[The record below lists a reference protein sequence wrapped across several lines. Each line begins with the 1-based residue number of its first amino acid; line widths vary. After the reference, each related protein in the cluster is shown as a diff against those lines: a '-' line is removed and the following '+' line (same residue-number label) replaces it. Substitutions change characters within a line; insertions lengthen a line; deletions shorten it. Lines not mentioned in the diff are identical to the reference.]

1 MLLFVKREHRT
12 QKNHDELY
20 WNKSLWKKKL
30 RKVIEIFIFTRERP
44 GQTHLDSLHLKLTS
58 SFLHYM

>member
-20 WNKSLWKKKL
+20 WNKSLWKKNL
-30 RKVIEIFIFTRERP
+30 TNVIEIFIFTRERP